1 MPEYMGLGSSTL
13 FGFDEQILRGQI
25 LADNNS
31 GSGVEYDEYVVYTRS
46 NAAVTSIPDDVDEDQ
61 SQGTVSHRFN
71 QEDIP
76 GFEILNLAFRQD
88 YMVDQDGA
96 FATSDQLD
104 SAMTL
109 QGRVRRVVCFRRGHS
124 FDRLD
129 GLSITPDD
137 LAVMGLHSATLQ
149 YSRRST
155 TEGRFWSI
163 DKSKLSLILA
173 FSSYP
178 QAPYDF
184 LSMTYDLKARTSTV
198 LVRQSHNPRRQDFQE
213 LDEYDNRLEAC
224 REHWAHPLI
233 TPVVLLQVQFGRTE
247 EAILENLLHV
257 ENLEWD
263 VHNIS
268 GFDDMDLD
276 DEKRL
281 RLARYASR
289 GSSEDFMP
297 GPMHMADLMERA
309 HDVQKESMNLLDT
322 VKWMERVVELLLQ
335 TGDELAEEL
344 NVVGA
349 EIQAEDEFGA
359 PTPLEKNAQLGSSGP
374 KVSTEYLRDH
384 WHEIEQYLEGLLR
397 MCVALETDRGMAEGR
412 CRAQID
418 IIYSKMAQEDNML
431 NARMTV
437 SATRDSSSMKA
448 LAVITAIFLPSEYVS
463 SLFGMSMFDWQASGE
478 DAVGRTDADTGGAT
492 GPRDPLPILSHLFWV
507 YWVTAVPLTLFV
519 LGTWRIWW
527 VNEDRSF
534 RRRLSRELSER
545 RYWTKDGRP
554 RELEH
559 SFWYDFFFLKTMG
572 HASPEPLPL
581 APTPPLPSPIE
592 REEVVSVRN
601 RHLFWKI
608 SGKGQTSHAV

>member
-1 MPEYMGLGSSTL
+1 MPEYVGLNSSNL
-13 FGFDEQILRGQI
+13 FGFDEHVLRGQI
-25 LADNNS
+25 LADKNS
-31 GSGVEYDEYVVYTRS
+31 GSGVEYDEYVVYKKD
-46 NAAVTSIPDDVDEDQ
+46 NAATSPDDLVDNQAEII
-61 SQGTVSHRFN
+61 SHRFS

-76 GFEILNLAFRQD
+76 GFEMLNLGFRQD

-104 SAMTL
+104 PAFTL
-109 QGRVRRVVCFRRGHS
+109 KGRVRRVVCFRRGHS
-124 FDRLD
+124 FDRQD

-137 LAVMGLHSATLQ
+137 LAVMQLHPATLQ
-149 YSRRST
+149 YSRRTT

-163 DKSKLSLILA
+163 DKSKLSLMLA

-178 QAPYDF
+178 QTPYDF
-184 LSMTYDLKARTSTV
+184 LSMTYDIRSRSSTV

-213 LDEYDNRLEAC
+213 LDEYDDRLEAC
-224 REHWAHPLI
+224 RSHWAHPLI

-247 EAILENLLHV
+247 EAILENLVHV

-263 VHNIS
+263 VHNS
-268 GFDDMDLD
+268 AGFDDLDMD

-289 GSSEDFMP
+289 GSSEDFVP

-309 HDVQKESMNLLDT
+309 HDVQKESMKLLDT

-335 TGDELAEEL
+335 AGDELAEEL
-344 NVVGA
+344 SAA
-349 EIQAEDEFGA
+349 ETEAQIQDEFGL
-359 PTPLEKNAQLGSSGP
+359 PTPLNPSAQDGSQGP
-374 KVSTEYLRDH
+374 KISTESLRDH

-397 MCVALETDRGMAEGR
+397 MCVALETDRGMAEAR

-418 IIYSKMAQEDNML
+418 IVSITRNRPDAKALAHCFQIYSKMAQEDNML

-448 LAVITAIFLPSEYVS
+448 LAVITAIFLPGEYVS

-478 DAVGRTDADTGGAT
+478 DALGRTDVGEGVTTTSQDS
-492 GPRDPLPILSHLFWV
+492 LPVLSHLFWV

-519 LGTWRIWW
+519 LGIWRVWW

-554 RELEH
+554 RDLEH
-559 SFWYDFFFLKTMG
+559 SFCAFK
-572 HASPEPLPL
+572 
-581 APTPPLPSPIE
+581 
-592 REEVVSVRN
+592 
-601 RHLFWKI
+601 
-608 SGKGQTSHAV
+608 